1 MKLKIVMYVLCGKFH
16 GPCKV
21 ELTHQFLGYETK
33 KQEKKKEPNE
43 STSASKPFI
52 FHPNQY
58 LMMQT

>member
-33 KQEKKKEPNE
+33 KKGRKKNRTKVLQQ
-43 STSASKPFI
+43 SKPFI